1 MDLVRG
7 SGVPTQIVG
16 GAAIHVVRVEM
27 DINTQADLA
36 VPLSYQNIL
45 VVIDH
50 LATMARA
57 IAANAGWFPE

>member
-27 DINTQADLA
+27 DINSPADLA
-36 VPLSYQNIL
+36 VPLSYQNI
-45 VVIDH
+45 VDVIDC
-50 LATMARA
+50 LAAQARA
-57 IAANAGWFPE
+57 IVANSG